1 MSPSKT
7 TDTTKIPED
16 SLDMNSFLDTV
27 DFKPIVPQTVDLP
40 DDSAPAVSTKEE
52 AKDMGKHIPE
62 SAPRHTAPKEY
73 SHRHTSRPMS
83 RSSRNEEPMQ
93 DIQSQQGAEP
103 QNRLEEDLKVS
114 YEAKGI
120 LEITPAG
127 YGFLRREF
135 EIDPSAD
142 IYISP
147 SQIKRFWLRKGDLVE
162 GLARAPKNGERY
174 HSLLLVQKIND
185 KAMTEAE
192 SQNRPQFDDLTSLH
206 PNRQIKL
213 EHKQDAYTS
222 RMIDLIAPIG
232 FGQRALIVSQ
242 PKAGKTTFLKD
253 IAQGIT
259 ANYPE
264 VHLMAILIGERP
276 EEVTEIERFIQGE
289 VAASHFDEQP
299 RQQVKVANLAL
310 DRARRLVEMGK
321 DVVILLDS
329 ITRLARAYNLAGP
342 VDDHGNS
349 LDQGPRRQDR
359 FGRRGGGSGYRRYD
373 QPERPAQEFAPR
385 GRGSMS
391 GGMDQSAMFPA
402 KKFLGAARNCEEGG
416 SLTIIG
422 TALVG
427 TESRMDDLIYEEFK
441 GTGNMEIHLE
451 RKLAEKRIFPAVD
464 IQLSG
469 TRKEELL
476 FDESIYKNTVTLRR
490 MLSLMNSE
498 EAITSMIDK
507 LTKTKTNKE
516 FLDSLAR

>member
-1 MSPSKT
+1 MSPHKT
-7 TDTTKIPED
+7 TDSSSIPAD
-16 SLDMNSFLDTV
+16 SLDMNAFLDTV
-27 DFKPIVPQTVDLP
+27 EFKPIVPTDSHKQ
-40 DDSAPAVSTKEE
+40 SAPATHTQPQPTRQPHHRQSGRGI
-52 AKDMGKHIPE
+52 KDDNIP
-62 SAPRHTAPKEY
+62 PKEL
-73 SHRHTSRPMS
+73 
-83 RSSRNEEPMQ
+83 NEDLGPQ
-93 DIQSQQGAEP
+93 TGAEP

-127 YGFLRREF
+127 YGFLRREY
-135 EIDPSAD
+135 EIDPTAD

-174 HSLLLVQKIND
+174 HSLLLVQKINEL
-185 KAMTEAE
+185 AMTEAE
-192 SQNRPQFDDLTSLH
+192 SQNRPKFDELTSIH
-206 PNRQIKL
+206 PDKQIKL
-213 EHKQDAYTS
+213 ENEQDVYTS
-222 RMIDLIAPIG
+222 RIIDLIAPIG

-259 ANYPE
+259 ANFPDVY
-264 VHLMAILIGERP
+264 LMAILIGERP
-276 EEVTEIERFIQGE
+276 EEVTEIERFIKGE
-289 VAASHFDEQP
+289 VASSHFDEQP

-321 DVVILLDS
+321 NVVILLDS

-349 LDQGPRRQDR
+349 LDQGFRRQDR
-359 FGRRGGGSGYRRYD
+359 FGRRGGGFHRSGQSESSGVEYS
-373 QPERPAQEFAPR
+373 R
-385 GRGSMS
+385 GSRGSMS

-441 GTGNMEIHLE
+441 GTGNMEIHLD

-476 FDESIYKNTVTLRR
+476 YDEGIYKRVITLRR

-507 LTKTKTNKE
+507 LSKTKTNKE

>member
-1 MSPSKT
+1 MSAYKSTDPVSKPS
-7 TDTTKIPED
+7 D
-16 SLDMNSFLDTV
+16 SLDMGSFLDTIE
-27 DFKPIVPQTVDLP
+27 FKPIVPANNEDMNHNEAVPSVSKTPITSPNNSITAEKPTHPTTEERQTN
-40 DDSAPAVSTKEE
+40 
-52 AKDMGKHIPE
+52 
-62 SAPRHTAPKEY
+62 RQ
-73 SHRHTSRPMS
+73 
-83 RSSRNEEPMQ
+83 NENDTP
-93 DIQSQQGAEP
+93 
-103 QNRLEEDLKVS
+103 NRLEEDLKVS
-114 YEAKGI
+114 YDAKGI

-127 YGFLRREF
+127 YGFLRREY
-135 EIDPSAD
+135 EVDPNAD

-147 SQIKRFWLRKGDLVE
+147 SQIKRFWLRRGDLVE

-174 HSLLLVQKIND
+174 HSLLLVQKING
-185 KAMTEAE
+185 AVMTEIE
-192 SQNRPQFDDLTSLH
+192 SQNRPQFDNLTSLH
-206 PNRQIKL
+206 PTKQIKL
-213 EHKQDAYTS
+213 EHSQDVFTS
-222 RMIDLIAPIG
+222 RIIDLVCPIG

-253 IAQGIT
+253 IAEGVT

-276 EEVTEIERFIQGE
+276 EEVTEIKRFIKGE

-342 VDDHGNS
+342 IDDHGNAP
-349 LDQGPRRQDR
+349 DQG
-359 FGRRGGGSGYRRYD
+359 FRRGGDRYGRQRGGGPGYRRGYGQND
-373 QPERPAQEFAPR
+373 GQSQDFS
-385 GRGSMS
+385 GGNRGSMS
-391 GGMDQSAMFPA
+391 GGMNQSAMFPA

-441 GTGNMEIHLE
+441 GTGNMEIHLD

-476 FDESIYKNTVTLRR
+476 YDEGLYKKVVTLRR
-490 MLSLMNSE
+490 MLSLLTVE

-516 FLDSLAR
+516 FLDQLAR